1 MNNVITKKDK
11 DKVLNYM
18 INQNDKTYNILKA
31 AEELQEL
38 SLVLIQSLSKG
49 VEEQEIIDEIGDVKF
64 RIKVLEGYFNKEK
77 IQERIDK
84 KLKKNLEYLNNKKYK
99 NI

>member
-1 MNNVITKKDK
+1 MSNVITKKDK

>member
-1 MNNVITKKDK
+1 MSNVITKKDK

-49 VEEQEIIDEIGDVKF
+49 VEEQEIIDEI
-64 RIKVLEGYFNKEK
+64 EK
-77 IQERIDK
+77 LYI
-84 KLKKNLEYLNNKKYK
+84 LKTSQK
-99 NI
+99 NIHILLNIPYSSVRTIIRKLRKENKIV

>member
-1 MNNVITKKDK
+1 MSNVITKKDK

-64 RIKVLEGYFNKEK
+64 RIKVLEEYFNKEK

>member
-1 MNNVITKKDK
+1 MSNVITKKDK

-49 VEEQEIIDEIGDVKF
+49 VEEQEIIDEIGD
-64 RIKVLEGYFNKEK
+64 EK
-77 IQERIDK
+77 NELNTQIID
-84 KLKKNLEYLNNKKYK
+84 
-99 NI
+99 

>member
-1 MNNVITKKDK
+1 MSNVITKKDK

-64 RIKVLEGYFNKEK
+64 RVKVLEGYFNKEK